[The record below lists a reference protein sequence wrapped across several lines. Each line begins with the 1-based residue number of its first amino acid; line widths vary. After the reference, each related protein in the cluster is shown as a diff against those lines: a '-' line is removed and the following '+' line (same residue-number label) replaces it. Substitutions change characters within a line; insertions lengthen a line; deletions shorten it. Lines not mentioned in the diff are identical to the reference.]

1 MVTSKDKV
9 GVKHRLDHDAE
20 PGASR
25 NLVIPTHNL
34 ILAALPPAEANR
46 IVAVSKPVQLLP
58 PDVVYEAGDE
68 IEYVYFPVDSVMA
81 TVGVLEDG
89 SSVEISMSGRE
100 GIVGLPALI
109 GGGRALHWTRVSVGG
124 TALRISSASLNEL
137 SRASEPISDAIMCAY
152 RNLYTQIC
160 QRSICNVRHTL
171 LQRLSV
177 WLLMIHDRVGSHD
190 LPFTQEDISNRIS
203 VRRAGVSVAAS
214 LLQAMHAITYHRGKI
229 IIQDRLAIE
238 STACE
243 CYSVMVQDFEKDPVG
258 RRSTPRTS
266 CLIGVS
272 WPTLSPSSLPDPLR
286 SQ

>member
-1 MVTSKDKV
+1 MFTSKDKV
-9 GVKHRLDHDAE
+9 GVKHRLNHNAQAR
-20 PGASR
+20 ASR

-46 IVAVSKPVQLLP
+46 IVTASKPVQLLA
-58 PDVVYEAGDE
+58 PDVVYEAGDQ
-68 IEYVYFPVDSVMA
+68 IEYFYFPVDSVVA
-81 TVGVLEDG
+81 SVGVLEDG

-100 GIVGLPALI
+100 SIVGLPAVI

-124 TALRISSASLNEL
+124 AALCIPTASLKEL
-137 SRASEPISDAIMCAY
+137 SRASEPISDAVTRAY

-177 WLLMIHDRVGSHD
+177 WLLMVHDRVGSHD
-190 LPFTQEDISNRIS
+190 LPFTQEDIANRIS

-214 LLQAMHAITYHRGKI
+214 LLQAMHAISYHRGKI
-229 IIQDRLAIE
+229 IIEDRLAIQ

-243 CYSVMVQDFEKDPVG
+243 CYSVMAQDFEKTPG
-258 RRSTPRTS
+258 GGRSTARTS
-266 CLIGVS
+266 CLIGFS
-272 WPTLSPSSLPDPLR
+272 WPALSPSSLPDRLG